1 MNTSKMSFT
10 AFGEFDYPSDT
21 ILHSIGFEMNGFTGN
36 LERFGESVELRFDF
50 TKETIEVRDAELV
63 EHYKKLESE
72 IIFSDENPFD
82 SEFFDEKLEAL
93 VLKILNP
100 NSL

>member
-21 ILHSIGFEMNGFTGN
+21 ILYNIGFEMNGFTGKLERIGKN
-36 LERFGESVELRFDF
+36 LEIDFDF
-50 TKETIEVRDAELV
+50 TKETIEVTDAEFIQYY
-63 EHYKKLESE
+63 EKLESE

-82 SEFFDEKLEAL
+82 SKFFDEKLEAL

-100 NSL
+100 NS